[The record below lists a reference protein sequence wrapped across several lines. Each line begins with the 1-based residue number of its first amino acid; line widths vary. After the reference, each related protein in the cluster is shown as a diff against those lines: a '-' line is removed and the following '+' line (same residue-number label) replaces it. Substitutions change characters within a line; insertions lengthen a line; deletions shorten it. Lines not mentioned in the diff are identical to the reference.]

1 MKKYSLLSLI
11 LMVSSMLSYAEQN
24 KTEYI
29 HHVVVNN
36 CVSHVGATKITYEL
50 TGPSGVISKGS
61 SYPGTETFNMDFTA
75 YPNLSG
81 IYVLRYHV
89 CPGSLVFPDCRSY
102 SGSVNIQHNAEVL
115 WELSLDGIKVTETNI

>member
-1 MKKYSLLSLI
+1 MKKYLLL
-11 LMVSSMLSYAEQN
+11 LLTMYSMLSYAEQN

-36 CVSHVGATKITYEL
+36 CISYVGDIRVHYEL

-61 SYPGTETFNMDFTA
+61 AFAGTETFNIDYTA
-75 YPNLSG
+75 FPNLAG

-89 CPGSLVFPDCRSY
+89 CPGSVIFPDCRSY
-102 SGSVNIQHNAEVL
+102 SGSINIQHNAEIL